1 MSFNVSEDCN
11 QTRMECV
18 DALYPFLSLLKRRV
32 DYYLMLNNIQVEDLG
47 IKEEEFTVEKKHKF
61 IQNCSSKFLE
71 GSNVIRQMFITMKV
85 APLPPSEV

>member
-1 MSFNVSEDCN
+1 
-11 QTRMECV
+11 
-18 DALYPFLSLLKRRV
+18 
-32 DYYLMLNNIQVEDLG
+32 MLNNIQVEDLG